1 MTSGVQ
7 DLSPI
12 PSSVNN
18 HKTQVQYEET
28 QVRYEEELHKIWPDQ
43 LIQITYEV
51 CSPENLIDI
60 QASVY

>member
-18 HKTQVQYEET
+18 HKTQVQYEE
-28 QVRYEEELHKIWPDQ
+28 ELHKVWPNQ

-51 CSPENLIDI
+51 CSPESLIDI

>member
-18 HKTQVQYEET
+18 HKTQVQYEE
-28 QVRYEEELHKIWPDQ
+28 ELHKIWPDQ

-51 CSPENLIDI
+51 CSPESLIDI